1 MTLITDAPV
10 FPIMTLR
17 IEAWPDP
24 VIDDLGHDPR
34 SSYVERFWLP
44 VLGPS
49 TVWFLRQLADGL
61 DSSPGGFDLDLVET
75 ARSLGVGMR
84 GGKHSPMLRTVD
96 RACRFGAS
104 RMIGTTGLAVRRRLA
119 PLTRAQAERLPSSL
133 QRAHGEAMERPRP
146 SHSALDLQ
154 ERARSLALS
163 MLDLGEE
170 DLSIERQLHRWR
182 FHPSMAH
189 EALRWAKETRS
200 ASPTQPGMNAR
211 VGVGPNIAM
220 SSGDDS
226 VRMTQPSRRV
236 THVDRPRIGAGGIAV
251 RNDVGSSFDE
261 AG

>member
-61 DSSPGGFDLDLVET
+61 DSSPDGFDLDLVET

-119 PLTRAQAERLPSSL
+119 PLTRAQADRLPSSL

-211 VGVGPNIAM
+211 AGVGPNIAM

-226 VRMTQPSRRV
+226 VRITQPSRRV
-236 THVDRPRIGAGGIAV
+236 THVDRPRIGAVGIAV